1 MLSKDMNLV
10 STLSRSSVNL
20 NIDNKKSIGEILSIV
35 DKSKNIQQKQ
45 LFLIFKTLYKSLLLY
60 DFLLLTY

>member
-1 MLSKDMNLV
+1 MQE
-10 STLSRSSVNL
+10 
-20 NIDNKKSIGEILSIV
+20 IDNKKSIGEILSIV